1 MSDQPQTGP
10 RRYHPVS
17 QPPPQSTQQLHRA
30 RFTYADAKAQKV
42 GLAGEFNNWSPDA
55 NPMVRHADGVWTL
68 QIELPAGTHQYL
80 FSVDGKWVLD
90 PKAMLSHHNSHG
102 GTNSVILV

>member
-1 MSDQPQTGP
+1 MYSNP
-10 RRYHPVS
+10 
-17 QPPPQSTQQLHRA
+17 
-30 RFTYADAKAQKV
+30 KALKV
-42 GLAGEFNNWSPDA
+42 CLGGEFNNWSPDA
-55 NPMVRHADGVWTL
+55 NPMVCHPGGVWTL

-80 FSVDGKWVLD
+80 FAVDGKWIED